1 MHLSG
6 VKTYNTPPGQ
16 SLVYLAT
23 TQSHCSPQGMN
34 FTIIAVN
41 NCILNIM
48 PVKGEQ
54 LSMKVKGSCY
64 NPATYRFVSHLV
76 VDC

>member
-48 PVKGEQ
+48 PVIT
-54 LSMKVKGSCY
+54 V
-64 NPATYRFVSHLV
+64 P
-76 VDC
+76 